1 MSSCRC
7 ATAKA
12 SFGKPEMVRT
22 RRFTYLGFAVWKPY
36 TGRTPDW
43 RINEI
48 SVEEQRIVVTKDV
61 DFVNSFLLSGVPYKL
76 LLVSTGNV
84 SNRELEGLFVKNLS
98 AIVRALEIY
107 EFVEITRTS
116 LIEHK

>member
-1 MSSCRC
+1 MKFLVDAQLPRHL
-7 ATAKA
+7 AA
-12 SFGKPEMVRT
+12 SLKWSGHDVLHTLDLPS
-22 RRFTYLGFAVWKPY
+22 GN
-36 TGRTPDW
+36 RTPDW

-48 SVEEQRIVVTKDV
+48 SVEEQRIVVTKDA

-84 SNRELEGLFVKNLS
+84 SNRELEGIFAKNLS
-98 AIVRALEIY
+98 AIVGALESY